1 MKKIMIVA
9 AGFAALAT
17 ASSAIAQ
24 SGHWEWRSAP
34 QYGPSKTNLP
44 PRRLKF
50 WVKDEMASADCDC
63 AMMHEA
69 KADCMASSRKDAA
82 HSHS

>member
-1 MKKIMIVA
+1 MKKTMMVA
-9 AGFAALAT
+9 AAFAALT
-17 ASSAIAQ
+17 AGSSAIAQ
-24 SGHWEWRSAP
+24 TGHWEWRSAP

-44 PRRLKF
+44 PRRLKV

-69 KADCMASSRKDAA
+69 KADCMASSRKDTAP
-82 HSHS
+82 SHG